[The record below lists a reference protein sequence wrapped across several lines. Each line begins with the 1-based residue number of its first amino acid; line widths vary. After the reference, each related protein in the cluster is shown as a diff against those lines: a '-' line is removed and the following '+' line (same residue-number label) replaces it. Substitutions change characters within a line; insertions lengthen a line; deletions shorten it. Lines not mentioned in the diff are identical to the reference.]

1 MTISLSALVKFCSTG
16 SVSTIVSTVTDIAKT
31 HNTVIK
37 GAAIPGVAD
46 LIWFRKIEAI
56 NCPLKIAWSQIPD
69 HVWFSDIRYHHPLH
83 IECHTKAGQVMMVGS
98 KQTGQPAANPRL
110 TTDMMMSGG
119 EHEQIPQIQHN
130 TTQTRQRI
138 GMMCGKRLDW
148 WAISVW
154 HSLSHNHLHLHLTE
168 ILRKMGE
175 VVNGEE
181 DNFWGL
187 NS

>member
-16 SVSTIVSTVTDIAKT
+16 SVSTIVSTVKDIAKT

-37 GAAIPGVAD
+37 GAAIPGDAD

-83 IECHTKAGQVMMVGS
+83 IECHTKARQVITVGS

-110 TTDMMMSGG
+110 TTDMMMSGVSMSRF
-119 EHEQIPQIQHN
+119 HRSKQHN
-130 TTQTRQRI
+130 TNQAENRYNVL
-138 GMMCGKRLDW
+138 RLVSD
-148 WAISVW
+148 IC
-154 HSLSHNHLHLHLTE
+154 LT
-168 ILRKMGE
+168 LF
-175 VVNGEE
+175 V
-181 DNFWGL
+181 
-187 NS
+187 S